1 MWLSLLAGEQMGRLA
16 SHILYPPSEPSR
28 LLQAC
33 PFIGQLHMESALSS
47 NIVSANIGLA
57 RISHMTESGIEEK
70 VGGAAKITGQGLIFH
85 GGAAELRP
93 SVPTVLA
100 RNQTYKQPK

>member
-47 NIVSANIGLA
+47 NIVSANIRLA
-57 RISHMTESGIEEK
+57 RIQEEKGTTEDEK
-70 VGGAAKITGQGLIFH
+70 VGWHHRLDGHETEQAPGAGDRQGN
-85 GGAAELRP
+85 
-93 SVPTVLA
+93 LA
-100 RNQTYKQPK
+100 CCSTQGRKD